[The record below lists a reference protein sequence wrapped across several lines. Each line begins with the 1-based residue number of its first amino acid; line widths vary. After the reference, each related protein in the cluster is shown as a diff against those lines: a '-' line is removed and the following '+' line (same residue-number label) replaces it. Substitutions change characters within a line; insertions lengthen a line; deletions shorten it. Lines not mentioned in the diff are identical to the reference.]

1 MFSNTF
7 RPKNI
12 RQVIGSQQIKTAE
25 FLTERA
31 VNGDVIQSVLL
42 VGPTG
47 TGKTTVAR
55 LYANLVLCESPQE
68 TDLGYVPCGE
78 CNGCTSV
85 TSIEE
90 INCSSNTGIDT
101 IRTIEEKLHY
111 TPLQGNYK
119 IYLLDEVH
127 GLTKQAQNALLIP
140 LENAPKHVIFILST
154 TEPQGILATLKGRCH
169 VFEFNIPSNKEQY
182 RLVTSICKNQEY
194 DITGK
199 ELDEIVVKASGNIRS
214 LVIYTEQ
221 LIEGAFSNVD
231 EEENTVLDSVATLLF
246 YSKGQKAEELFAS
259 INQIEDYDKATIGL
273 MRYAL
278 AVAKSPRDD
287 RTLRKAVK
295 VFQEFGDGLPKT
307 AIPKYAFTKRVL
319 NVLTTD

>member
-7 RPKNI
+7 RPQNVK
-12 RQVIGSQQIKTAE
+12 QVIGNQQIKTTK

-31 VNGDVIQSVLL
+31 VKKDIIQSVLFI
-42 VGPTG
+42 GPTG

-55 LYANLVLCESPQE
+55 LYANLVLCENPQDTE
-68 TDLGYVPCGE
+68 LGYIPCGD
-78 CNGCTSV
+78 CSGCKSV

-111 TPLQGNYK
+111 TPLQGDYK

-140 LENAPKHVIFILST
+140 LENAPEHVVFILST
-154 TEPQGILATLKGRCH
+154 TEQQGIISTLKGRCH
-169 VFEFNIPSNKEQY
+169 IFEFNIPSEREQY
-182 RLVTSICKNQEY
+182 RLVTSICKKQGY
-194 DITGK
+194 DISGK
-199 ELDEIVVKASGNIRS
+199 ELDEIVVKAGGNIRS

-221 LIEGAFSNVD
+221 LIEGAFSDVD
-231 EEENTVLDSVATLLF
+231 EKEDTILDSVATLLF
-246 YSKGQKAEELFAS
+246 YSTGQKTEEIFAS
-259 INQIEDYDKATIGL
+259 INEVNDYDKASIGL
-273 MRYAL
+273 MRYAT
-278 AVAKSPRDD
+278 AVAKNPRDD
-287 RTLRKAVK
+287 RALRRAVS
-295 VFQEFGDGLPKT
+295 VFKEFGDGLPKS

-319 NVLTTD
+319 NVLTTN